1 MSADINIT
9 QTFCRIIV
17 QQRCLGADCLSWIW
31 WNGKITIFQ
40 FTLPALSFPTSLSSI
55 DDRVLLETHKAK
67 RKGTHK
73 TSNVT
78 AQRAHG
84 IHSLPLIFFFFFFFS
99 VVHTNFF
106 DHEMGTIFF
115 FFSVGHGSFAL
126 EI

>member
-1 MSADINIT
+1 MDK
-9 QTFCRIIV
+9 RIEYYYRHI
-17 QQRCLGADCLSWIW
+17 
-31 WNGKITIFQ
+31 
-40 FTLPALSFPTSLSSI
+40 
-55 DDRVLLETHKAK
+55 KAK

-78 AQRAHG
+78 AQSAHG
-84 IHSLPLIFFFFFFFS
+84 IIHSLPPIFFFFLLS

-115 FFSVGHGSFAL
+115 FFFFVGHGSFAL